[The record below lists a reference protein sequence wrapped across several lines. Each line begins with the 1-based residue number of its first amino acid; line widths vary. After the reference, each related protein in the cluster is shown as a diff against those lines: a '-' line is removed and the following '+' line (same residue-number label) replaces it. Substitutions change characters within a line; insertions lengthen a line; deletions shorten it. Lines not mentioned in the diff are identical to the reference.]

1 MTVVFVPFYSNLYFF
16 KSCLLLRP
24 ESYTG
29 RIQEVHLNTFIFYA
43 VDEQKL
49 HITLTKDNFLELNI
63 IDTGQFNVF
72 IAGCS
77 LKQKST
83 PTFAIDTKTILKQA
97 DTGST

>member
-1 MTVVFVPFYSNLYFF
+1 VA
-16 KSCLLLRP
+16 K
-24 ESYTG
+24 
-29 RIQEVHLNTFIFYA
+29 
-43 VDEQKL
+43 
-49 HITLTKDNFLELNI
+49 ELNI

>member
-1 MTVVFVPFYSNLYFF
+1 MLLSTRSCYTFQFFNGNLNLF

-49 HITLTKDNFLELNI
+49 HVAMTEANFLDLNI
-63 IDTGQFNVF
+63 IYTGQFNVY

-83 PTFAIDTKTILKQA
+83 PTFAIYTKAI
-97 DTGST
+97 